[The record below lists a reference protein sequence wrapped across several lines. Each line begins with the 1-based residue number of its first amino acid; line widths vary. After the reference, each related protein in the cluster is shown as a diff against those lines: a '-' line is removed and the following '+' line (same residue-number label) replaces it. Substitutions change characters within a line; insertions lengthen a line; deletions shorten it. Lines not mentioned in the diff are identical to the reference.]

1 MADREHGKIAVSV
14 LACMKCGA
22 PMYPD
27 MQKGGMSCA
36 YCGHLVPFAQTGED
50 FTPRMTYRHQ
60 PVEIID
66 GLLKLGHVAIMGK
79 DALDPPPPAERRIRR
94 TRLDEK
100 IREYDERA
108 FDAMNDETYLEMN
121 CPHCGKKLSSKLTDN
136 IFTCS
141 YCGQKFGDY
150 DHLSTGDFDANLIV
164 GRALNFYGKCLPFH
178 LSRGD
183 AAQAVGSLKRR
194 YPQDFADDDIEAR
207 AKEELVAAYVP
218 VQLADFRWKMQ
229 VKSERGTFWYYQE
242 CLNWAWPR
250 TLMFDAYLLDE
261 MAPWDYDELSIIKP
275 AYLEGNV
282 RLFASQNIGDWQRT
296 IPDFILQRKTPA
308 RLRAA
313 FGLEQCEI
321 LQCSRDL
328 RKHKFAFI
336 LLPVYYLD
344 CKAGAGEND
353 RQTRVMVN
361 GQTGKAAALILDGG
375 DNDAIRA
382 IEPATPHVFHAH
394 GERTMMSPPIP
405 VKYVKQPFLHERL
418 SIEDAFEKKG
428 GVGGFFSKLFG

>member
-36 YCGHLVPFAQTGED
+36 YCGHLVPFAQTDKD
-50 FTPRMTYRHQ
+50 FTPRMTFRHQ

-66 GLLKLGHVAIMGK
+66 GYLKLGHVAIMGK
-79 DALDPPPPAERRIRR
+79 DVLDPPPPVERRIRR
-94 TRLDEK
+94 TPLDEK

-121 CPHCGKKLSSKLTDN
+121 CPHCGKKLTSKLTDN
-136 IFTCS
+136 IFTCP

-150 DHLSTGDFDANLIV
+150 EHLSTGDFDANLIV
-164 GRALNFYGKCLPFH
+164 GRKLNFYGKCLPFH
-178 LSRGD
+178 LSREE

-194 YPQDFADDDIEAR
+194 YGQDFADDDIEAR
-207 AKEELVAAYVP
+207 AKAELVAAYVP

-229 VKSERGTFWYYQE
+229 VKSERGTFWFYQE

-308 RLRAA
+308 RLKAA
-313 FGLEQCEI
+313 FGLERCEL

-328 RKHKFAFI
+328 RKHKFAFL

-382 IEPATPHVFHAH
+382 VEPATPHIFHAH
-394 GERTMMSPPIP
+394 GERTMLSPPIP

-428 GVGGFFSKLFG
+428 GGGFFSKLFG